1 MEPSE
6 TTPNKWQLDRHIP
19 IALVVTLL
27 AQFAGIVYWGTSMQY
42 TMADHERRLINQ
54 ETSRG
59 AERMASIEA
68 RMQSYSDLQIE
79 MNRKL
84 DKLIDRELY
93 VKQNGSKP

>member
-6 TTPNKWQLDRHIP
+6 TIPEKWRIDRNIS
-19 IALVVTLL
+19 IAIIVMLLV
-27 AQFAGIVYWGTSMQY
+27 QFSGVVYWGASMQY

-54 ETSRG
+54 ETSRS